1 MKCLILYASIHHGNT
16 KKLIDGLKNEYDVD
30 LIDAIK
36 DTRSIDFSHYD
47 TIGFASGVYN
57 GSISPI
63 LLKFVKTNAT
73 TLNKKKIFAIITSGT
88 NSYRYRRK
96 TKRFFNENGVQ
107 LYAIYQCLGYDT
119 YGLCAKIGGIAK
131 GHPNRNDID
140 KLLIFV
146 KENDLF

>member
-73 TLNKKKIFAIITSGT
+73 TLNKKRFLQLLQAAQIVIAIEEKLKDFLTRMAF
-88 NSYRYRRK
+88 NS
-96 TKRFFNENGVQ
+96 TQSINV
-107 LYAIYQCLGYDT
+107 
-119 YGLCAKIGGIAK
+119 
-131 GHPNRNDID
+131 
-140 KLLIFV
+140 
-146 KENDLF
+146 